1 MECDV
6 AFNYVHLIVTTLL
19 EDGLL
24 ILVIAFTPTVRD
36 LTAAGRRVVLGRAL
50 PRFSLLALI
59 AWGVMGFTGLY
70 SAWLQVGNVP
80 ALTGTP
86 YGQTLILKLIL
97 IVPLLGLGAFN
108 LAVVT
113 RKLRTAETEERV
125 EGWGNHFVS
134 ALIAEAVI

>member
-59 AWGVMGFTGLY
+59 AWAVLAFTGLY
-70 SAWLQVGNVP
+70 SSWLQVGNLV
-80 ALTGTP
+80 ALTSTP
-86 YGQTLILKLIL
+86 YGQKLILKLIL
-97 IVPLLGLGAFN
+97 VVPLLIMGAFN
-108 LAVVT
+108 IIVIT
-113 RKLRTAETEERV
+113 RKLRA
-125 EGWGNHFVS
+125 
-134 ALIAEAVI
+134 AVND